1 MSTHK
6 VRNHLHIDLAGAILP
21 RTSPDYLELR
31 RKLRSALF
39 DTLAASQDTFGYT
52 YVKLPPPQKP
62 FCYFKKKSI
71 FPPPFGPRKNSSISL
86 TQPPPQN
93 HSYIF
98 TDFQTGNEE
107 GASVATEYATAA
119 KKRGCAFV
127 PVVLTCAEAENERR
141 MRWPERLELVEGGMG
156 MLVDTDVLKGFRARG
171 EIYRFQG
178 PEQLVLDVSEISPA
192 QAAERILQHVGLVT
206 GVVV

>member
-1 MSTHK
+1 MKGPIIYINSWPGVGKHTIAK
-6 VRNHLHIDLAGAILP
+6 ELERQMEGKGRVVRNHLHIDLAGAILP

-31 RKLRSALF
+31 RQLRSALF
-39 DTLAASQDTFGYT
+39 NTLAASQDTFGYI
-52 YVKLPPPQKP
+52 YV
-62 FCYFKKKSI
+62 
-71 FPPPFGPRKNSSISL
+71 
-86 TQPPPQN
+86 
-93 HSYIF
+93 F

-192 QAAERILQHVGLVT
+192 QAAERILQHVGLVM